1 MSDIYRCVNEN
12 DSVKEI
18 HNIVEQVKN
27 DALNKVYAKL
37 PASYLVNNESLTLSS

>member
-1 MSDIYRCVNEN
+1 MVEEKKSDEVVRWVNGN

-18 HNIVEQVKN
+18 YNIVEQVKT

-37 PASYLVNNESLTLSS
+37 PASYLVE